1 MDLSTFNP
9 GKIKFAFDSAMG
21 RYPLDHEML
30 ALRERCKTLDEGY
43 QAIELWRKID
53 AAMRARAEE
62 LAPLLRSF
70 GASTGRKW
78 TRFYV
83 LTTLAR
89 LGPQPGFWWRVTF
102 STGVVDDGDYFV
114 FDVHWGFAARPGT
127 NPVGVLP
134 VWTLRGVADLIAQ
147 REGAPLTEEES
158 AILDLCALAPL

>member
-1 MDLSTFNP
+1 MDLDLSTLNP

-53 AAMRARAEE
+53 ASMRARAEE

-70 GASTGRKW
+70 WASTGRKW
-78 TRFYV
+78 TGFYA

-89 LGPQPGFWWRVTF
+89 LGPQLGFWWHVALNVTR
-102 STGVVDDGDYFV
+102 GGYFV
-114 FDVHWGFAARPGT
+114 FDVQWEFAARSGSDLDT
-127 NPVGVLP
+127 VLP
-134 VWTLRGVADLIAQ
+134 RLTLREVADQIAQ